1 MAISGVTDYTNAYA
15 ADRAKGSS
23 PLNGDS
29 QAYLNSLKEKYPDV
43 NITIQTWTTDPI
55 TWYCWPDE
63 QGVPMLSVGIVR
75 DMPHANY
82 PEESWISYDQFFSG
96 FYRNEK
102 SQLCWR
108 GKIIESIQDTGKA

>member
-1 MAISGVTDYTNAYA
+1 
-15 ADRAKGSS
+15 
-23 PLNGDS
+23 
-29 QAYLNSLKEKYPDV
+29 
-43 NITIQTWTTDPI
+43 
-55 TWYCWPDE
+55 
-63 QGVPMLSVGIVR
+63 MLSVGIVR

>member
-1 MAISGVTDYTNAYA
+1 M
-15 ADRAKGSS
+15 
-23 PLNGDS
+23 
-29 QAYLNSLKEKYPDV
+29 EKLERCQLD
-43 NITIQTWTTDPI
+43 IKRIQTWTTDPI

-63 QGVPMLSVGIVR
+63 QGVPMLTVGIVR